1 MQFAPPAAEHLQ
13 HQQQH
18 HHAEHYDPDAHFD
31 SSSSSGD
38 GTSSD
43 SHSSPAD
50 SSYSATSTGAT
61 DWAIDFGLA
70 ADPHTSAFAA
80 AAAAGVKL
88 APRVAPPAAGA
99 PHAHDGLSLP
109 SDFWSAA
116 PGHAALSP
124 RSLELAAASADGT
137 GAARQEPQP
146 GRVYFGGAGGAQ
158 QERMEMDFD
167 DMVHGD
173 VCGPSTLTSP
183 THTMATPLSAPA
195 FSVPTASAAP
205 PLAGSFL
212 AQYQNTS
219 QQPPVGA
226 PPLSMPVDLFAVN
239 AGIAPSLTSAQTPSP
254 LHSPASEFPLPAQNS
269 AFAPSTRSSSVGRG
283 GARSS
288 IGGTSTRDASLSR
301 QSDGSTSSSS
311 AAPAPAPPTAPSS
324 AARAVALATGGTTVN
339 LVARDA
345 VQAAHLI
352 PAHAAPSPAA
362 VAGAELLV
370 LGVPRMGAKSRV
382 ETQIKISLALVR
394 PRGGVKLEQVGGRVS
409 DEMVMADG
417 GLDARAAEELERL
430 GSWTHLRLPKHL
442 ALKSKPGKQ
451 LSAAAAAKKV
461 KPEPAAEHVLSV
473 DVAVVSATNPSQRI
487 FICQNCQARELKR
500 SLRKKDA
507 KGKTYTAA
515 APQPDADAPPR
526 NEEDERK
533 KVVVFNSTELVEFT
547 TGEVVLP
554 TRVTCYCRHHKEK
567 RGFCVTYVLRD
578 FRGNVVATGMTPPI
592 MITDDHKT
600 TTAAK
605 VAAASL
611 AAGLPADEAPAPPP
625 APAANKRKASKST
638 PAPARKERKDKS
650 SSPAGSATASA
661 SASAS
666 AVHASGRLRR
676 GAATRSRRGQTES
689 DDDAQEASKKARPY
703 DAEQRPVRSGA
714 RRVGSAAASRS
725 PTFAMTPLRAASPV
739 AQPTGTITPQTMEG
753 IALPPLPPLQT
764 EQQQQLASPG
774 SALGLGGMEDAL
786 MADSP
791 AQQQQPSGLVSY
803 LASGARRSISSDPV
817 QAQIDWRANLSTPP
831 MSPGSTAPSE
841 SYHSLFS
848 GFPSPVGS
856 LVDPAPA
863 PVPALAPTP
872 SSSIPSFAIP
882 ATEPIPTS
890 LTPSWTIPQQPQ
902 QLFPPAL
909 PPRITRLIPGEG
921 PVHGGI
927 EVTVLGENFVQDL
940 TCVFGDSAAVPTHFW
955 SSNTLVCV
963 LPPSANPGPVVVGI
977 KGVPLTVEQ
986 GTGLQLFTYKDDSDR
1001 SLLELALQVVGL
1013 KMTGRLEDAAAVAM
1027 RIVGNGPNGAGGA
1040 AAGLIGGAGAGAHGA
1055 PRDTAALAATLNA
1068 AATSVY
1074 ATPATSRASSRRSS
1088 VSGNAS
1094 PGGSTVPLPALP
1106 GVATGETRGF
1116 EGIVIKFLSLLD
1128 LDPSL
1133 IPGAA
1138 PSLPSTRPPIS
1149 HANAQQ
1155 HTLLHLA
1162 TVLGFHRLV
1171 AFLLARGVALDAADR
1186 NGYTALHFAALYG
1199 RVSIARQLLDAGAD
1213 VRVRTRA
1220 GKAPLEIALD
1230 RDDVDVEELL
1240 RARGASDSPAT
1251 MATPT
1256 PRDGG
1261 MLLASP
1267 AASSSARLSELSD
1280 ADEDEEDDA
1289 RTEYASDWTVD
1300 SLSDTSSAFDSDDDD
1315 DREGWDS
1322 SDAHYADESAQDET
1336 SPVRRPR
1343 TPRSRQVSRNASTV
1357 SLHYLVE
1364 TEQEIVEPK
1373 RSPRFRRASL
1383 PTTDDIPAGEPVPVA
1398 TRAATPLNHLASASS
1413 AWLSQKLKPTVQ
1425 PGLNKLQPL
1434 AGGVTGAWEK
1444 AKANRF
1450 GVPQMH
1456 IPELTAFHAMPAA
1469 LTRHMSSGSGS
1480 GAKSK
1485 RRRAATLSETRSAGA
1500 EAGAETDLG
1509 DEADESSAP
1518 LERSTLR
1525 DWRAAF
1531 QAPAWWHSA
1540 SKTPSSPP
1548 PQYTARDELSA
1559 AAAAAAGDEKV
1570 VDAAPVASSSSAVAV
1585 APRVGAARM
1594 RFRRRTSAASQ
1605 DSDETEADAES
1616 DAGSTFST
1624 ADAPHRLGIRSDP
1637 MLAIFWLPVL
1647 VVALYFAY
1655 TSWATQVQPVLD
1667 TFLDTVFPQALQLFR
1682 R

>member
-1 MQFAPPAAEHLQ
+1 MQFAPPVPAHQ
-13 HQQQH
+13 HPGH
-18 HHAEHYDPDAHFD
+18 PHDPPYDPDAHFD
-31 SSSSSGD
+31 SSSSSG
-38 GTSSD
+38 GGSSSD
-43 SHSSPAD
+43 SHPSPAD
-50 SSYSATSTGAT
+50 SSYSATSTAAQ

-70 ADPHTSAFAA
+70 AADPHGVFGVAG

-88 APRVAPPAAGA
+88 APRVAPA

-116 PGHAALSP
+116 PGQAALSP
-124 RSLELAAASADGT
+124 RSLGLAGAVALNGTAAQRQLEAQPPRDYFGAAAG
-137 GAARQEPQP
+137 
-146 GRVYFGGAGGAQ
+146 YQ
-158 QERMEMDFD
+158 QRIEMDFD
-167 DMVHGD
+167 DMVHED
-173 VCGPSTLTSP
+173 VCGPSTLTAP
-183 THTMATPLSAPA
+183 TQTVATPLSAPA
-195 FSVPTASAAP
+195 FATSSPSTTAPPPSGSFLQHNAPQPTASAP
-205 PLAGSFL
+205 PH
-212 AQYQNTS
+212 
-219 QQPPVGA
+219 
-226 PPLSMPVDLFAVN
+226 SMPVDLFAVN

-254 LHSPASEFPLPAQNS
+254 LQSPASEFPLPAQSNVLT
-269 AFAPSTRSSSVGRG
+269 PSTRSSNGGR
-283 GARSS
+283 ARAS
-288 IGGTSTRDASLSR
+288 IGGANTRDASLSR
-301 QSDGSTSSSS
+301 QSDASTSSAS
-311 AAPAPAPPTAPSS
+311 AAPPPPLVAASS
-324 AARAVALATGGTTVN
+324 ARAALTAAGAVN

-352 PAHAAPSPAA
+352 PAHAAPPSSA

-370 LGVPRMGAKSRV
+370 LGVPRTGAKSRV

-394 PRGGVKLEQVGGRVS
+394 PRGGVKLENAAGARIS
-409 DEMVMADG
+409 DEMVMVDG
-417 GLDARAAEELERL
+417 GLDARAADDLERL
-430 GSWTHLRLPKHL
+430 GTWTHLRLPKHL

-451 LSAAAAAKKV
+451 PSAVAVAKRV
-461 KPEPAAEHVLSV
+461 KPEPPAEQVLSV
-473 DVAVVSATNPSQRI
+473 EVAVVSATDPSRRI

-515 APQPDADAPPR
+515 APPPDADAPPR
-526 NEEDERK
+526 DEEEERK
-533 KVVVFNSTELVEFT
+533 KVVVFNSTELVDFA

-578 FRGNVVATGMTPPI
+578 CRGNVVATGMTPPI

-605 VAAASL
+605 VAAASI
-611 AAGLPADEAPAPPP
+611 AAAHPMTGDDAP
-625 APAANKRKASKST
+625 APAASAPKRKASKSAAST
-638 PAPARKERKDKS
+638 PAPSARKDRKDKQ
-650 SSPAGSATASA
+650 SSPPESGSA
-661 SASAS
+661 SAVAGT
-666 AVHASGRLRR
+666 VHASGRPRR
-676 GAATRSRRGQTES
+676 SAATRSRRGQTAS
-689 DDDAQEASKKARPY
+689 DDEPEASKKAAPY
-703 DAEQRPVRSGA
+703 DAEQRPARGAA

-725 PTFAMTPLRAASPV
+725 PTFAMTPLRGPSPG
-739 AQPTGTITPQTMEG
+739 AQATGTNTPQTMEG
-753 IALPPLPPLQT
+753 IALPPLPHFQLDQQQ
-764 EQQQQLASPG
+764 QQQQLASLG
-774 SALGLGGMEDAL
+774 SALGLAVMEDAL

-791 AQQQQPSGLVSY
+791 APPQQQPGGLVSC
-803 LASGARRSISSDPV
+803 LVGGERHADAAHV
-817 QAQIDWRANLSTPP
+817 DWRANLSTPP

-841 SYHSLFS
+841 SYNSLFS
-848 GFPSPVGS
+848 GFPSPVAS
-856 LVDPAPA
+856 LRELAPAPA
-863 PVPALAPTP
+863 A
-872 SSSIPSFAIP
+872 SIPSFTIP

-890 LTPSWTIPQQPQ
+890 LTPSWAIPQQPG

-955 SSNTLVCV
+955 SSSTLVCV

-1027 RIVGNGPNGAGGA
+1027 RIVGNGPAGAGGVG
-1040 AAGLIGGAGAGAHGA
+1040 GLIGGGAGTPGGA
-1055 PRDTAALAATLNA
+1055 RDTAALAATLNA

-1088 VSGNAS
+1088 VSGPAS
-1094 PGGSTVPLPALP
+1094 PAGGSAIPLPVLP

-1116 EGIVIKFLSLLD
+1116 EGIVVKFLSLLD

-1149 HANAQQ
+1149 HANAQL

-1199 RVSIARQLLDAGAD
+1199 RVSIARQLVDAGAN
-1213 VRVRTRA
+1213 VLARTRA
-1220 GKAPLEIALD
+1220 GRDALEIAQE

-1240 RARGASDSPAT
+1240 LRASGREEVRLVPV
-1251 MATPT
+1251 ATPT
-1256 PRDGG
+1256 SSRDGG
-1261 MLLASP
+1261 LLRASP
-1267 AASSSARLSELSD
+1267 AAGGSWLGEGGN
-1280 ADEDEEDDA
+1280 DEDGADDDDA
-1289 RTEYASDWTVD
+1289 RTAYASDWTVD
-1300 SLSDTSSAFDSDDDD
+1300 PLSDASSAFDSDDDD
-1315 DREGWDS
+1315 DNCDRWDS
-1322 SDAHYADESAQDET
+1322 SDAHDADESALDET

-1343 TPRSRQVSRNASTV
+1343 TQRSRQVSRNASTV

-1364 TEQEIVEPK
+1364 IEREAAAPK
-1373 RSPRFRRASL
+1373 RSPRFRRVSL
-1383 PTTDDIPAGEPVPVA
+1383 PTPDDVPAGEPVSTQ
-1398 TRAATPLNHLASASS
+1398 TRPSTPLNHLAAASS
-1413 AWLSQKLKPTVQ
+1413 AWLSQTLKPTVQ
-1425 PGLNKLQPL
+1425 PGLSKLQPL

-1469 LTRHMSSGSGS
+1469 LTRHMSSGSAS
-1480 GAKSK
+1480 GLGGRSK
-1485 RRRAATLSETRSAGA
+1485 RRRAATLSETRSAGD
-1500 EAGAETDLG
+1500 AETDLG
-1509 DEADESSAP
+1509 DDADESSAP

-1531 QAPAWWHSA
+1531 HAPAWWHS
-1540 SKTPSSPP
+1540 SNKTPSSPP

-1559 AAAAAAGDEKV
+1559 AAAGLGNEKNIAG
-1570 VDAAPVASSSSAVAV
+1570 SSTAVTV
-1585 APRVGAARM
+1585 APRAGVARV
-1594 RFRRRTSAASQ
+1594 RLRRRTSAASQ
-1605 DSDETEADAES
+1605 DSDETEADVES
-1616 DAGSTFST
+1616 DAGSSFSA

-1647 VVALYFAY
+1647 FVALYFAY
-1655 TSWATQVQPVLD
+1655 TSWSTQVQPVLD
-1667 TFLDTVFPQALQLFR
+1667 TFFDTVFPHTLQLFR